1 MVLLTRALGKE
12 KQKENNLGVGSAE
25 IGFALC
31 NFMAFL
37 NDKCGHGVGAEY
49 MVDPQNN

>member
-1 MVLLTRALGKE
+1 MLLCTLIPIVFKTKSGPYPT
-12 KQKENNLGVGSAE
+12 S
-25 IGFALC
+25 ITLC

>member
-1 MVLLTRALGKE
+1 MVTLSREDLVLRRDSSESMKIA
-12 KQKENNLGVGSAE
+12 S
-25 IGFALC
+25 LC

>member
-1 MVLLTRALGKE
+1 MRTTLSDSGLMV
-12 KQKENNLGVGSAE
+12 S
-25 IGFALC
+25 LC

>member
-1 MVLLTRALGKE
+1 MQTVPFLDRLIADYVTVVLMTYR
-12 KQKENNLGVGSAE
+12 S
-25 IGFALC
+25 LC
-31 NFMAFL
+31 NFMPFL

>member
-1 MVLLTRALGKE
+1 MNKKNKDFKKPKDLKKNDE
-12 KQKENNLGVGSAE
+12 KDST
-25 IGFALC
+25 LC